1 MKKRWETIA
10 TTHRTLK
17 DQSHDGTSSKSTMTS
32 KPTATTITTVA
43 ETIPT
48 TYTVIIIHR
57 CTSSMSRF
65 FVVNA
70 TTSLPYCWGSH
81 VMLIRTT
88 CDCGSFENSWPGPTA
103 AKHRLNFMMEAS
115 YILKYNLWIVNSHL
129 DSFHLVSIHN
139 NISKKQFKWDH
150 HLLNKAEVRANL
162 RGDGWVLTD
171 PPTCGSRGWNYL
183 GMWCNKRSIF
193 ATPFQ
198 LHSKKL
204 FPEKVTI
211 FHDIFK
217 DPTNMPCPRS

>member
-139 NISKKQFKWDH
+139 NISKETIQVRSPPLKQSWSPGKSERRRLSSDRST
-150 HLLNKAEVRANL
+150 HLRLTRLKL
-162 RGDGWVLTD
+162 LGDV
-171 PPTCGSRGWNYL
+171 
-183 GMWCNKRSIF
+183 M
-193 ATPFQ
+193 
-198 LHSKKL
+198 
-204 FPEKVTI
+204 
-211 FHDIFK
+211 
-217 DPTNMPCPRS
+217 